1 VARATKVVRKVK
13 KCDQTKGSMRKS
25 AKTEKVCQKLI
36 KCDKYLNNLQVSF
49 PLAFSH
55 LLHQDIGIFEVFM
68 ATAYQPKNSHCIYI
82 DAKAD
87 DKVYFT
93 IILHKAF
100 THEDPKSSKRH

>member
-36 KCDKYLNNLQVSF
+36 KCEKKLNNLQVSF

-55 LLHQDIGIFEVFM
+55 LLHQDIGIFEVFI
-68 ATAYQPKNSHCIYI
+68 PKVQK
-82 DAKAD
+82 DTD
-87 DKVYFT
+87 DLTVLFRFWD
-93 IILHKAF
+93 LGL
-100 THEDPKSSKRH
+100 